1 MSDLNPVSEL
11 GHPQDGGRGRGVC
24 VDIKR
29 GGWHLVETDQ
39 GATPAYVVLDKV
51 TIQHVQGVL
60 ACHIVYFFT
69 IQTFSPSVPFIL
81 SLSYQMKFLSPDCS
95 KSTSHAPRLPS
106 ISVSRPSSHFPVG
119 QYLANA
125 ARFEIF

>member
-1 MSDLNPVSEL
+1 MSDLNLVSEL

-60 ACHIVYFFT
+60 AC
-69 IQTFSPSVPFIL
+69 QSFI
-81 SLSYQMKFLSPDCS
+81 SS
-95 KSTSHAPRLPS
+95 R
-106 ISVSRPSSHFPVG
+106 SRPFHLLCHSFCRSVTK
-119 QYLANA
+119 
-125 ARFEIF
+125 